1 MPKDTLRTIHISV
14 VHDEP
19 MYQLLIRI
27 KGEEKPVIHELGKLH
42 RAVAHNCLRN
52 VVDTHRQ
59 EGIECEIVLEEVK
72 EVDTVKICETIPMG

>member
-27 KGEEKPVIHELGKLH
+27 KGGVEKIHELGKIH

-52 VVDTHRQ
+52 VVDTHRH
-59 EGIECEIVLEEVK
+59 EGTECEIVLEEVK
-72 EVDTVKICETIPMG
+72 EVDTVKICKTIPMG